1 MPKVIFKDV
10 SMIYPFVSVTGLFN
24 RKERKELLAKQKA
37 MPYTSNEGVVALQHF
52 NASINDGE
60 FVVIVG
66 PSGSGKTTILRI
78 VAGLEK
84 PSLGEVYFDDELM
97 NNVKPED
104 RDVAMVFQNYSLY
117 PNQTV
122 YDNIAFPLRNL
133 HLPREEV
140 DEKVKYIVDLL
151 KLNGKEERLPDELSG
166 GECQRV
172 AIARALVRRPRL
184 FLLDEPFSNLDE
196 LIKNN
201 LRSEIKRIQK
211 ELGITFIYVTHDQ
224 RDALLLADHII
235 VMDDG
240 ILQQND
246 SAINVYNYPNNL
258 FCGEFVG
265 YPTMNIFKDV
275 EVKGNKF
282 VFFNKEYKLTTYQS
296 KQINKD
302 KSLILG
308 IRPFNIEIN
317 DEGIEA
323 TIKYSEVDGNDLL
336 VHCDI
341 DGKEII
347 VVEKNLNQVGLKY
360 FNNQKVK
367 LKFDEDYFYLF
378 TNNEEGI
385 NKWC

>member
-10 SMIYPFVSVTGLFN
+10 TMIYPFVQVSGLFN
-24 RKERKELLAKQKA
+24 RKEKKELLERQKA
-37 MPYTSNEGVVALQHF
+37 MPYTSNEGVVAVQHF
-52 NASINDGE
+52 DASIDDGE

-66 PSGSGKTTILRI
+66 PSGSGKTTILRMI
-78 VAGLEK
+78 AGLEK
-84 PSLGEVYFDDELM
+84 PSLGEIYFDKELM

-140 DEKVKYIVDLL
+140 DKKVRFIIDLL
-151 KLNGKEERLPDELSG
+151 KLTCKEERLPEELSG

-196 LIKNN
+196 LMKNN

-224 RDALLLADHII
+224 RDALLLADRII
-235 VMDDG
+235 VMDNG
-240 ILQQND
+240 ILEQND

-258 FCGEFVG
+258 FCAQFVG
-265 YPTMNIFKDV
+265 YPTMNIFKDIK
-275 EVKGNKF
+275 VKDNSF
-282 VFFNKEYKLTTYQS
+282 VFFDKEYKLTSFQR
-296 KQINKD
+296 KQIKKD
-302 KSLILG
+302 KSIILG
-308 IRPFNIEIN
+308 IRPFNVYISDKGVDAIV
-317 DEGIEA
+317 D
-323 TIKYSEVDGNDLL
+323 YSEIDGNDLL
-336 VHCDI
+336 VHCDLN
-341 DGKEII
+341 GQEITI
-347 VVEKNLNQVGLKY
+347 VEKNLNQVGVKY
-360 FNNQKVK
+360 FNKQKVK
-367 LKFDEDYFYLF
+367 LEFDDNYFYLF
-378 TNNEEGI
+378 TNDEEGI
-385 NKWC
+385 NR

>member
-10 SMIYPFVSVTGLFN
+10 TMIYPFVQVSGLFN
-24 RKERKELLAKQKA
+24 RKEKKELLERQKA
-37 MPYTSNEGVVALQHF
+37 MPYTSNEGVVAVQHF
-52 NASINDGE
+52 DATINDGE

-66 PSGSGKTTILRI
+66 PSGSGKTTILRM

-84 PSLGEVYFDDELM
+84 PSLGEIYFDFELM

-140 DEKVKYIVDLL
+140 DEKVKFIVDLL
-151 KLNGKEERLPDELSG
+151 KLNGKEERLPEELSG

-196 LIKNN
+196 LMKNN
-201 LRSEIKRIQK
+201 LRTEIKRIQK

-224 RDALLLADHII
+224 RDALLLADRII
-235 VMDDG
+235 VMDNG
-240 ILQQND
+240 ILEQND
-246 SAINVYNYPNNL
+246 SAINVYNYPNSL
-258 FCGEFVG
+258 FCAQFVG

-275 EVKGNKF
+275 KIKKDSF
-282 VFFNKEYKLTTYQS
+282 VFFDKEYKLTSYQK
-296 KQINKD
+296 KQIGKD
-302 KSLILG
+302 TSIILG
-308 IRPFNIEIN
+308 IRPFNIYIS
-317 DEGIEA
+317 DKGIDA
-323 TIKYSEVDGNDLL
+323 TVNYSEVDGNDLL
-336 VHCDI
+336 VHCDLNGQDI
-341 DGKEII
+341 T
-347 VVEKNLNQVGLKY
+347 VVEKNLNQVGVKY
-360 FNNQKVK
+360 FNRQQVK
-367 LKFDEDYFYLF
+367 LEFDENYFYLF
-378 TNNEEGI
+378 TNDEEGI
-385 NKWC
+385 NK

>member
-10 SMIYPFVSVTGLFN
+10 SMVYPFVSVTGLFN

-196 LIKNN
+196 LMKNN

-224 RDALLLADHII
+224 RDALLLADRII

-282 VFFNKEYKLTTYQS
+282 VFFNKEYKLTAYQS

-308 IRPFNIEIN
+308 IRPFNIEISN
-317 DEGIEA
+317 EGIDA

-336 VHCDI
+336 VHCYF
-341 DGKEII
+341 DGKEIV

-378 TNNEEGI
+378 TNDEEGI
-385 NKWC
+385 NK

>member
-224 RDALLLADHII
+224 RDALLLADRII

-282 VFFNKEYKLTTYQS
+282 VFFNKEYKLTAYQS

-308 IRPFNIEIN
+308 IRPFNIEISN
-317 DEGIEA
+317 EGIDA

-336 VHCDI
+336 VHCYLD
-341 DGKEII
+341 DKEIV

-367 LKFDEDYFYLF
+367 VKFDEDYFYLF

-385 NKWC
+385 NK